1 MIVVLKIQPNTYFC
15 IVKGNWL
22 LSHAQERTGISIT
35 NLEVTIAESQ
45 CDMTKE
51 NLKKF
56 EYTDDCPVRNVLDR
70 IGDKWSILVISILGE
85 SGTLRFNEIN
95 AIVGT
100 ISQKMLAVTLK
111 TLEADGLVSRKI
123 YPQVPPRVEY
133 TLTELGQSLLPA
145 MSSLVNW
152 ALENM
157 ATIKASRQQYSSRK
171 ELV

>member
-1 MIVVLKIQPNTYFC
+1 MLI
-15 IVKGNWL
+15 
-22 LSHAQERTGISIT
+22 
-35 NLEVTIAESQ
+35 
-45 CDMTKE
+45 E

-56 EYTDDCPVRNVLDR
+56 EQIDDCPVRNVLDR
-70 IGDKWSILVISILGE
+70 IGDKWSILVITILGE
-85 SGTLRFNEIN
+85 TGTLRFNEIN
-95 AIVGT
+95 AIIGT

-133 TLTELGQSLLPA
+133 TLTERGQSLLPA
-145 MSSLVNW
+145 MSGLVEW

-157 ATIKASRQQYSSRK
+157 PAIKVSREEYANRR